1 MSAMQTWLP
10 WILRLAWVATAAAGW
25 TALVEA
31 TDDRSD
37 PVRAVGTWGPT
48 AIWVLGVAAM
58 AVPAVATLTATRVI
72 VPLAVPVAIVAA
84 AGGAGAV
91 AAGAFVAIA
100 IAAATIALSADVG
113 RAFVQASAYGAE
125 SRFPLRAPVGFVT
138 AGVLAWVVWAALL
151 VAGPLL
157 LAAGSW
163 YVGAPLTVL
172 AVVGTIGL
180 TRRWHL
186 LSRRWLVLVPAGLVV
201 HDPVVLGETI
211 MLPTGQIAG
220 VGLAPAGTEALD
232 LSGPAAGHA
241 VEVRCAEMITALLPA
256 TKERPTGKAM
266 HVRSF
271 LVTPTRPGRFLDD
284 AAGRGLR
291 VGTP

>member
-1 MSAMQTWLP
+1 MQTWLP

-25 TALVEA
+25 TALAEA

-37 PVRAVGTWGPT
+37 PVRLMATWGPA
-48 AIWVLGVAAM
+48 AIWVAGVAAM
-58 AVPAVATLTATRVI
+58 AVPAVASLTATRVV
-72 VPLAVPVAIVAA
+72 VPLAVPIAALSAIA
-84 AGGAGAV
+84 GAGAV
-91 AAGAFVAIA
+91 AAAAFVATA
-100 IAAATIALSADVG
+100 VASATIALSADLG
-113 RAFVQASAYGAE
+113 RSFVQASAYGDE

-138 AGVLAWVVWAALL
+138 AGVIAWAVWAALL
-151 VAGPLL
+151 IAGPLL
-157 LAAGSW
+157 LVAGPW

-172 AVVGTIGL
+172 ALLGTIGL
-180 TRRWHL
+180 ARRWHL
-186 LSRRWLVLVPAGLVV
+186 LARRWLVLVPVGLVV

-211 MLPTGQIAG
+211 MLRTAQLAG

-241 VEVRCAEMITALLPA
+241 VEVRCNELITALLPA
-256 TKERPTGKAM
+256 TKERPTGKAV

-271 LVTPTRPGRFLDD
+271 IVAPTRPGRFLDD

-291 VGTP
+291 LG